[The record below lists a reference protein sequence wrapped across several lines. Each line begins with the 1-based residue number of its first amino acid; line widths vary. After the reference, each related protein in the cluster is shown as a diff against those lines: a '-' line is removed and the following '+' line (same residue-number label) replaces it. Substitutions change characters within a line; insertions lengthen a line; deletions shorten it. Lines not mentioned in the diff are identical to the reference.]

1 MAEPVRRLEQVF
13 FERLVLVRSG
23 GESIRR
29 SMAASS
35 FHAAVETVMAK
46 GNGGSNR
53 TAVKKVLLRAEN
65 HLPRGGFFLFCRAVF
80 FFSAAVQIIEN
91 IKTEPITLEVLPQDY
106 RLCVLASG
114 SWMMDRF
121 SCLIAIKVSCL
132 HLGQYSGKFS
142 RTVSWRIFNRVL
154 LPQTG
159 HNIHSI

>member
-65 HLPRGGFFLFCRAVF
+65 HLPRGGFFLFCRRADHREYKNRADNLRGFPSVL
-80 FFSAAVQIIEN
+80 SA
-91 IKTEPITLEVLPQDY
+91 L
-106 RLCVLASG
+106 RLGVWL
-114 SWMMDRF
+114 
-121 SCLIAIKVSCL
+121 
-132 HLGQYSGKFS
+132 
-142 RTVSWRIFNRVL
+142 FN
-154 LPQTG
+154 
-159 HNIHSI
+159 N